1 MRNLTEEKFNI
12 FYNFILNIL
21 NSKLNKPLKFT
32 QHHQYYLFMF
42 EVHQLK
48 KYYFHNDDLQKI
60 ISISFEFSKHYSE
73 LYYRLYYCIKF
84 CKYENSDRL
93 CFYFNKSMSKNKNDT
108 RFNFNLNN
116 INTIINKINMK
127 LKKTDHVEYLSNTID
142 ALIDYD
148 VEELINYFEKELIL
162 HSD

>member
-42 EVHQLK
+42 ELQH
-48 KYYFHNDDLQKI
+48 DDLQKI

-84 CKYENSDRL
+84 CKYENPDRL

>member
-42 EVHQLK
+42 ELQLK

-148 VEELINYFEKELIL
+148 VEELVNYFEKELIL